1 MRILV
6 DSRTLIWKGTGA
18 HRYLHNLLTNL
29 AKIDKENEYFVFV
42 RHKEEFDKNEF
53 RKVVFKSPRG
63 HIFNPIWT
71 NISLPLALKRNR
83 IDVLHSPHTALP
95 FIKMCPSVL
104 TVHDLS
110 FEVCPWDFRI
120 KSRLFLR
127 ATSRLVCL
135 SADKIIVPSTR
146 IKKDLTRIY
155 KISEDK
161 IEVIY
166 EAADEI
172 FRPINREKASEEV
185 ERKYKIKDD
194 FILHV
199 GLLRP
204 RRNILTLLKAFNKL
218 RSEYDVKV
226 KLVLVGPAGYKSD
239 ELFNFVAKHDLN
251 EEVIQLD
258 YVPDKDLLYMYNAA
272 EMFVYPSL
280 YEGFG
285 LPMMEAMACGTPM
298 LASNIQPMLEI
309 VGNGGLFFDPHNVTE
324 MSQKMYSVLTDD
336 NLKLKLKEKALART
350 RDFSWEVNAKRTQ
363 KIYYELYLSQ

>member
-1 MRILV
+1 MRILI

-18 HRYLHNLLTNL
+18 RRYLHNLLTNL

-42 RHKEEFDKNEF
+42 RHNEEFDQSDF
-53 RKVVFKSPRG
+53 RKVAFKSPRR
-63 HIFNPIWT
+63 HIFNPLWT

-83 IDVLHSPHTALP
+83 IDILHSPHTALP
-95 FIKMCPSVL
+95 FIKVSPSVL

-110 FEVCPWDFRI
+110 FEICPWDFRI
-120 KSRLFLR
+120 RSRVFLR
-127 ATSRLVCL
+127 VTSRFASL

-146 IKKDLTRIY
+146 IKNDLTQIY
-155 KISEDK
+155 GISKDK

-172 FRPINREKASEEV
+172 FRPVNREKASEEV
-185 ERKYKIKDD
+185 EQKYEIEDA

-218 RSEYDVKV
+218 RSEYDVEV
-226 KLVLVGPAGYKSD
+226 KLVLVGPAGYRSD
-239 ELFNFVAKHDLN
+239 ELFHFIAKHDLN
-251 EEVIQLD
+251 NEVIQLD
-258 YVPDKDLLYMYNAA
+258 YVSEKDLLYIYNAA

-285 LPMMEAMACGTPM
+285 LPTMEAMACGTPV
-298 LASNIQPMLEI
+298 LSSKIQPMLEI
-309 VGNGGLFFDPHNVTE
+309 VGDGGIFFDPYNVIE
-324 MSQKMYSVLTDD
+324 MSQKMYNVLTDD
-336 NLKLKLKEKALART
+336 NLRLKLKEKARART
-350 RDFSWEVNAKRTQ
+350 RNFSWEVNAKRTR

>member
-1 MRILV
+1 MRILI
-6 DSRTLIWKGTGA
+6 DSRTLIWRGTGA
-18 HRYLHNLLTNL
+18 RRYLHNLLTNL
-29 AKIDKENEYFVFV
+29 AKVDKENEYFVFV
-42 RHKEEFDKNEF
+42 RHNEEFDQDDF

-71 NISLPLALKRNR
+71 NISLPLALKRNK

-95 FIKMCPSVL
+95 FIKVCPSVL

-127 ATSRLVCL
+127 
-135 SADKIIVPSTR
+135 
-146 IKKDLTRIY
+146 
-155 KISEDK
+155 DK

-172 FRPINREKASEEV
+172 FRPVDRGKASEEV

-218 RSEYDVKV
+218 RSEYGVKV

-239 ELFNFVAKHDLN
+239 ELFHFIAKHDLKK
-251 EEVIQLD
+251 EVIQLD
-258 YVPDKDLLYMYNAA
+258 YVSDKGLLYMYNAA
-272 EMFVYPSL
+272 EMLVYPSL

-285 LPMMEAMACGTPM
+285 LPTMEAMACGTPV
-298 LASNIQPMLEI
+298 LASNVQPMLEI
-309 VGNGGLFFDPHNVTE
+309 VGDGGIFFDPYNVTE

-336 NLKLKLKEKALART
+336 NLKLELKEKALVRT
-350 RDFSWEVNAKRTQ
+350 RDFGWEMNAKRTR